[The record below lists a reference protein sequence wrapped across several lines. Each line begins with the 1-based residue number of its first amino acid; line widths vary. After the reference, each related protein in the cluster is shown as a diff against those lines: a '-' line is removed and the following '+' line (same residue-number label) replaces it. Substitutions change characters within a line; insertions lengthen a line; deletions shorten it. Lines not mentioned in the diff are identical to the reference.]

1 MEPMAPAGP
10 AAPLLPVAAAARPR
24 SPSSELRLRSPSQH
38 AGALGKALQRAR
50 HDSSDLLETA
60 RRAAAAAETAA
71 QVASASP
78 PNIHKQMRAA
88 DALQEFCLAI
98 IALAQQHG
106 RVQDAEDAVIVLVG
120 MLDARAPGVATSA
133 AAALAAMMAARGES
147 SSRAAA
153 AVESS
158 VVSSAGSSPL
168 GQRAG
173 PSLKATGYAALAT
186 VGRGIELAEVQ
197 SQRWVQQEAV
207 RTAGGMPKLVK
218 MMAAANVKERCASA
232 NALSNASDHNQANC
246 DTIVDGGGL
255 AILHTLLV
263 HEPPENA
270 NAEETDEDKELKF
283 WALATLGNLA
293 ASNDANRTAINKLD
307 IIPLLVRM
315 TTTAAKVTR
324 ESSTGTSGEKG
335 EGKDLQLVA
344 GEVLSSML
352 AKGDKS
358 IEMAIVSGIV
368 DTVRGEGSKPPESF
382 PELMRSLQTA
392 ARERLAKVQAGSDEE
407 ALNLA
412 LDFGRWIKLPTVLLG
427 TARNGFKA
435 RQIKALKEAQH
446 LERRRDLGLAG
457 KASPAGSPETS
468 TMQLAVGTAPSAG
481 ARSAR
486 AHSAG
491 AASEHEQQTLSHADT
506 GRQGQKA
513 GRQRR
518 VPSESRQWPSLRAP
532 APIDDGDVM
541 VNPARNY
548 HRPWTRGSAAT
559 VPKAKPPDLVLAG
572 AGIVSKPKPPRAGA
586 ALAAAPAP
594 KPKVGA
600 GATST
605 RAGAPSRQSSHRG
618 AIASAPAPAA
628 AAIHS
633 SSSPF
638 TALQVHPSWRRP
650 SSESETSQ
658 RETSQRST
666 RASGDSGDS
675 GDSGSS
681 PPHKGDASQG
691 SFRARDPFAGDA
703 LRDTALL
710 AHPLAHRGRGR
721 QPVRPQLAL
730 LQEERSRAPE
740 ADGCSRQTSSRGSG
754 SHRST
759 SSRARKARRSTR
771 DQLSDQ
777 SLDSKLFTL
786 PEEGEMEDM

>member
-1 MEPMAPAGP
+1 MGREGTWGRSVLLAPGEPMDPS
-10 AAPLLPVAAAARPR
+10 VAAARPR
-24 SPSSELRLRSPSQH
+24 SPSSELRLRSPSQL
-38 AGALGKALQRAR
+38 AGALGQALQMAR
-50 HDSSDLLETA
+50 YDSSKLLETA

-88 DALQEFCLAI
+88 DALQEFCVAI
-98 IALAQQHG
+98 IALAQQHD
-106 RVQDAEDAVIVLVG
+106 RVLDAEDAVIVLVG
-120 MLDARAPGVATSA
+120 MLDARAPGVSTNA

-147 SSRAAA
+147 SSRAA
-153 AVESS
+153 VDSS

-207 RTAGGMPKLVK
+207 RTAGGVPKLVK
-218 MMAAANVKERCASA
+218 MMAAASFKERCASA
-232 NALSNASDHNQANC
+232 NALSNASDHNEANC
-246 DTIVDGGGL
+246 DAIVERGGL

-263 HEPPENA
+263 HEPPANA

-315 TTTAAKVTR
+315 TTTAVKVTR
-324 ESSTGTSGEKG
+324 DSSTGASGEKG
-335 EGKDLQLVA
+335 AGKDLQLVA

-446 LERRRDLGLAG
+446 LERRRGLGLAG
-457 KASPAGSPETS
+457 EASPTGSPETS
-468 TMQLAVGTAPSAG
+468 TGTSTGISTGTMQLAVDT
-481 ARSAR
+481 
-486 AHSAG
+486 HSAG
-491 AASEHEQQTLSHADT
+491 AASEHEQQTLSHADK

-518 VPSESRQWPSLRAP
+518 VPSLRAP
-532 APIDDGDVM
+532 APTDDGDVM

-548 HRPWTRGSAAT
+548 HRPWTRGSAGM

-572 AGIVSKPKPPRAGA
+572 AGIVPKPKPPRAGA
-586 ALAAAPAP
+586 ALAAAPAS
-594 KPKVGA
+594 KPKGW
-600 GATST
+600 
-605 RAGAPSRQSSHRG
+605 RG
-618 AIASAPAPAA
+618 
-628 AAIHS
+628 
-633 SSSPF
+633 
-638 TALQVHPSWRRP
+638 P

-658 RETSQRST
+658 RETSQRPT

-681 PPHKGDASQG
+681 PPHKGDASQRSTQRSTQG
-691 SFRARDPFAGDA
+691 SGDASQRSTQRSGDASQRSFRARDPFAGDA
-703 LRDTALL
+703 LQDSALL

-721 QPVRPQLAL
+721 QPVRTQLAL
-730 LQEERSRAPE
+730 LHEERSRALEAAPE
-740 ADGCSRQTSSRGSG
+740 ADGCSRQMSSRGSG

-759 SSRARKARRSTR
+759 SSRARKARRNAR
-771 DQLSDQ
+771 DQLSGQ

-786 PEEGEMEDM
+786 PEEGEMEDT